1 MDSAHQISLVKG
13 ISAITGISQEKL
25 ETFLEKN
32 PPLTILERPRMMDL
46 TGTQLK
52 KIEQLNSFLHASR
65 MLQQEK
71 EMHTG
76 IDSTTKAGKWFQSM
90 IGFMKDKERMVMA
103 YMDKHMNPLGVE
115 TMAIGTISE
124 APVYPR
130 QFLRRAVEAGCN
142 GVMISH
148 NHPGGSLKPSGAD
161 DDITMKLRD
170 IFEPMGIRLHD
181 HFIVTD
187 RGYYSYQENGRLL
200 SHQHGLDMST
210 AKPVNS
216 NATGS
221 MQQYVESAS
230 QLTGMTEFRLQKIAN
245 AEATAGVTHLDV
257 KLPDMHR
264 AKLELLNALKEAWA
278 YAIEARPDNLR
289 IDSSAVCGNYTV
301 QSLGQLTQPTMMIY
315 HLNTSNELLT
325 KTDIVR
331 EKGMV
336 DPKSIMKSVL
346 ESDCHSIIIARNTNH
361 HMSQVLPEDRILAK
375 RMVDALNPVGVSIV
389 DYVVANQ
396 HAYTSMAEQGMLMNK
411 QFATADLSKIPLAA
425 TETSHEWHDDWE
437 H

>member
-1 MDSAHQISLVKG
+1 
-13 ISAITGISQEKL
+13 
-25 ETFLEKN
+25 
-32 PPLTILERPRMMDL
+32 
-46 TGTQLK
+46 
-52 KIEQLNSFLHASR
+52 
-65 MLQQEK
+65 
-71 EMHTG
+71 
-76 IDSTTKAGKWFQSM
+76 
-90 IGFMKDKERMVMA
+90 
-103 YMDKHMNPLGVE
+103 
-115 TMAIGTISE
+115 
-124 APVYPR
+124 
-130 QFLRRAVEAGCN
+130 
-142 GVMISH
+142 MISH

-161 DDITMKLRD
+161 DDITTKLRD

-187 RGYYSYQENGRLL
+187 RGYFSYQENGRLL

-230 QLTGMTEFRLQKIAN
+230 QLTGMTEFRLQKLVN
-245 AEATAGVTHLDV
+245 AEATVGVTQQDL
-257 KLPDMHR
+257 KLPDIHR
-264 AKLELLNALKEAWA
+264 TKLELLNALKEAWA

-301 QSLGQLTQPTMMIY
+301 QSLGQLTQPAMMIY

-331 EKGMV
+331 DKGMV

-346 ESDCHSIIIARNTNH
+346 ESDCHAIIIARNTSH
-361 HMSQVLPEDRILAK
+361 YMAQVLPEDRILAK
-375 RMVDALNPVGVSIV
+375 RLVDALNPVGVSIV

-425 TETSHEWHDDWE
+425 TETSHEWNDDWE
-437 H
+437 R